1 MEKKPG
7 GSPLVY
13 QQHHVALARQQS
25 ALGLVNR
32 EIGEIIGVTERT
44 IRKWMS
50 VYPDFGEAIRE
61 GRAKAAA
68 AAAAGTL
75 PPRKRSKK
83 QRPRITRIVVRI
95 V

>member
-1 MEKKPG
+1 MEKDKG
-7 GSPLVY
+7 GRPPVY
-13 QQHHVALARQQS
+13 RPHHVALARQQC

-32 EIGEIIGVTERT
+32 ELGEIIGVTERT

-50 VYPDFGEAIRE
+50 VHPEFGEAIRA
-61 GRAKAAA
+61 GRAQAVAD
-68 AAAAGTL
+68 AAAGTL

-83 QRPRITRIVVRI
+83 PRPRITRIVVRI